1 MRRTRRQMSVYTP
14 QTLKL
19 PNYSWTGTCLSSQ
32 WVKEREKEKEE
43 EEEDEEEKIMV
54 VLVVV
59 VS

>member
-1 MRRTRRQMSVYTP
+1 MSVYTP

>member
-1 MRRTRRQMSVYTP
+1 MSVYTP

-32 WVKEREKEKEE
+32 WVKEREKKK
-43 EEEDEEEKIMV
+43 EEDEEEKIMV